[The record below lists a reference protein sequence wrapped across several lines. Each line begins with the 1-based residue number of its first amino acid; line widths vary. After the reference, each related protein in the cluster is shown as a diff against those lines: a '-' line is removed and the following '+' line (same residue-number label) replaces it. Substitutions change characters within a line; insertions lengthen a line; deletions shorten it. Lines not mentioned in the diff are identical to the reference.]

1 METYTV
7 HSKFI
12 TMFKIG
18 PIFVHEIVC
27 TVWFQFMYGSWNN

>member
-27 TVWFQFMYGSWNN
+27 TVPIPIYVWFME